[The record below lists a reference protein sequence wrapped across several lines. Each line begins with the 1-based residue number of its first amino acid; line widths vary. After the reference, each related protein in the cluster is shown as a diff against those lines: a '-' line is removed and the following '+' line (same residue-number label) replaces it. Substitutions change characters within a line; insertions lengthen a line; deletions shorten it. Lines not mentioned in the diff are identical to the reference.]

1 MKYSNANTV
10 CSLTD
15 FEHAPGTISS
25 AQQQHLAQL
34 GAWVSS
40 WYVWDP
46 AIGNKTGTSMGK
58 VPINP
63 TTKRNGDVSDPTTAG
78 TFDQALKAIPKGG
91 GIGVLMTNATPGFV
105 ALDFDHV
112 IEDGRFTEL
121 GQKVFDQFKTTYIE
135 MSPSGTGLR
144 VFVLGEV
151 STTRQRRNGVE
162 LYRASIE
169 RWLRVT
175 GAILSGTLGAVRQCQ
190 SGLDWAVSL
199 LEQDP
204 ATATTTTTTTTT
216 KTPNKNRTADQV
228 LDALANYRGEWSKT
242 PDEAEAGMRLSAK
255 RAPSKGLAK
264 ALDLLA
270 NGDDKSEDDHL
281 ILCEAY
287 RRGVDAYEDA
297 AELLTMLASPN
308 GREKVTGREAYRLLS
323 AEKAARAVLAEIET
337 TDFNRLN
344 YRLWRNLPDQA
355 KAAARALPEGMAE
368 ALTKAGD
375 SLIYGRNGR
384 IEATPGNVKI
394 ILTTDPKVSGLI
406 AFNESSQNIERTG
419 AWTVF
424 DRYATSKPGVL
435 QDSDIDFVGA
445 WLNRVYGINLRKA
458 EVMQG
463 IDMAS
468 RARSYDPVGDSLH
481 RLGAAWD
488 GTPRAATWLQN
499 FAMVDDTDASDY
511 VAAAGLCFLV
521 GAVARALD
529 PGCKFDTVLTLEGA
543 GGGGK
548 STLFQI
554 LSDAVGP
561 DLFTDGVHDVTN
573 PQHRTEMTEGKFI
586 VEIAELA
593 GFRRAAD
600 QESLKTVLSQTR
612 DKVRKPYAMRPD
624 EILRRYVF
632 AATTNSDQYLADP
645 TGAMARRFLPVKNKA
660 TETNPIDRAALAAA
674 APQLWGEAVH
684 LYKGGYA
691 PFIAPGSKAW
701 SQWNAQRG
709 QRQETLPYEEEVN
722 DLMIQISTGQ
732 AIGYDLEHGMTRKA
746 AAKAIGL
753 DDFAQADQR
762 TMDRLTST
770 MKAKGFERQAKFAG
784 TYPWKL
790 TPAGNMAGYQ
800 MNIERTKL
808 A

>member
-1 MKYSNANTV
+1 MKSPSTNAST
-10 CSLTD
+10 SLTD
-15 FEHAPGTISS
+15 FEHVPGTISP
-25 AQQQHLAQL
+25 AQKQHLTQL
-34 GAWVSS
+34 CEWVPS
-40 WYVWDP
+40 WFLWDP
-46 AIGNKTGTSMGK
+46 TIGNADGSKLGK
-58 VPINP
+58 VPLNP
-63 TTKRNGDVSDPTTAG
+63 NNGRNGNVSDPATAG
-78 TFDQALKAIPKGG
+78 TFEQALQAIPTGG
-91 GIGVLMTNATPGFV
+91 GIGVLMTDAALILV

-112 IEDGRFTEL
+112 IENGQLTEL
-121 GQKVFDQFKTTYIE
+121 GQQVFDQFKTTYIE
-135 MSPSGTGLR
+135 ISPSGTGLR
-144 VFVLGEV
+144 VFVMGV
-151 STTRQRRNGVE
+151 VTTTRQRGNGVE
-162 LYRASIE
+162 LYRAGTK

-175 GAILSGTLGAVRQCQ
+175 GAILTCTVGEVRPCQ
-190 SGLDWAVSL
+190 SGIDWAVSL
-199 LEQDP
+199 LEQEP
-204 ATATTTTTTTTT
+204 ASTTTTRA

-228 LDALANYRGEWSKT
+228 LDALAKYRGEWAKT
-242 PDEAEAGMRLSAK
+242 PDEAEAAMKLTAQRSPG
-255 RAPSKGLAK
+255 KGLAK

-270 NGDDKSEDDHL
+270 NGDDKSEDDLL

-297 AELLTMLASPN
+297 AELLAMLASPN
-308 GREKVTGREAYRLLS
+308 GRDKVTGRLDYRLRT
-323 AEKAARAVLAEIET
+323 AESAARVVLEEIET

-344 YRLWRNLPDQA
+344 YRLWQHLPDQA
-355 KAAARALPEGMAE
+355 QAAARALPEGMAE

-375 SLIYGRNGR
+375 SLIHGRNGR
-384 IEATPGNVKI
+384 IEATPGNVMV
-394 ILTTDPKVSGLI
+394 ILTTDPRVSGLV

-419 AWTVF
+419 AWTPF
-424 DRYATSKPGVL
+424 SRHATTKPGVL

-445 WLNRVYGINLRKA
+445 WLHRAHGINMRKA

-463 IDMAS
+463 LDMAS

-488 GTPRAATWLQN
+488 GTPRAATWLQD
-499 FAMVDDTDASDY
+499 FAMVDDTDAADY
-511 VAAAGLCFLV
+511 VSAAGLCFLV
-521 GAVARALD
+521 GAVARALN

-573 PQHRTEMTEGKFI
+573 TQHRTEVTEGKFI

-612 DKVRKPYAMRPD
+612 DKVRKPYAMRPV

-632 AATTNSDQYLADP
+632 AATTNNDQYFSDP
-645 TGAMARRFLPVKNKA
+645 TGAMARRFLPVKTKSS
-660 TETNPIDRAALAAA
+660 ERNPIDLAALTAA

-684 LYKGGYA
+684 LYKNGYA
-691 PFIAPGSKAW
+691 PFIAKGTKTFD
-701 SQWNAQRG
+701 QWQAQRG

-722 DLMIQISTGQ
+722 DLMIRLS
-732 AIGYDLEHGMTRKA
+732 ANNVKGYDFEHGITRKA
-746 AAKAIGL
+746 AAQAIGL
-753 DDFAQADQR
+753 DDLAQADQR
-762 TMDRLTST
+762 TMDRLTGT

-790 TPAGNMAGYQ
+790 TPAGFAEGDRMSR
-800 MNIERTKL
+800 ERAQL
-808 A
+808 D

>member
-1 MKYSNANTV
+1 MKSTNANIGTV
-10 CSLTD
+10 TSLTD
-15 FEHAPGTISS
+15 FEPTPGAISP
-25 AQQQHLAQL
+25 AQEQHLAQL
-34 GAWVSS
+34 VNWAPS
-40 WYVWDP
+40 WFVWNP
-46 AIGNKTGTSMGK
+46 AIGNEDGTKMGK
-58 VPINP
+58 IPINP
-63 TTKRNGDVSDPTTAG
+63 STGGMGNASDPTTAS
-78 TFDQALKAIPKGG
+78 TFEKALQAIPEGG
-91 GIGVLMTNATPGFV
+91 GIGVLMTNAAPDLVG
-105 ALDFDHV
+105 LDFDKV
-112 IEDGRFTEL
+112 IKDGQLTEL

-135 MSPSGTGLR
+135 VSPSGTGLR
-144 VFVLGEV
+144 VFVVGDV
-151 STTRQRRNGVE
+151 NTKRQNRNGVE
-162 LYRASIE
+162 LYPAGTKRY
-169 RWLRVT
+169 LRVT
-175 GAILSGTLGAVRQCQ
+175 GAILKCTGGVVLPCQ
-190 SGLDWAVSL
+190 SGIDWAVSV
-199 LEQDP
+199 LEQEP
-204 ATATTTTTTTTT
+204 ATTAKTQT
-216 KTPNKNRTADQV
+216 KTPTTTRNADQV
-228 LDALANYRGEWSKT
+228 LDALAEYRGEWAKT
-242 PDEAEAGMRLSAK
+242 PAEAAVAMKLTAQRSPG
-255 RAPSKGLAK
+255 KGLAK
-264 ALDLLA
+264 ALGLLA
-270 NGDDKSEDDHL
+270 SGNEKSEDDLL

-287 RRGVDAYEDA
+287 RRGIDAYEDA
-297 AELLTMLASPN
+297 AELLVTLAGPN
-308 GREKVTGREAYRLLS
+308 GREKIKTRLDYRLRT
-323 AEKAARAVLAEIET
+323 AETAARTVLNEIEN

-344 YRLWRNLPDQA
+344 YRQWQDLPNQA
-355 KAAARALPEGMAE
+355 KAAAKALPEGVAE
-368 ALTKAGD
+368 ALTEAGD
-375 SLIYGRNGR
+375 SLIHGRNGR
-384 IEATPGNVKI
+384 VEATPGNVKI
-394 ILTTDPKVSGLI
+394 ILTNDPKIRGLI

-424 DRYATSKPGVL
+424 DRHATGKPGVL

-445 WLNRVYGINLRKA
+445 WLHRVYSINLKKG

-468 RARSYDPVGDSLH
+468 RALSYDPVGDSLH
-481 RLGAAWD
+481 RLGEGWD

-499 FAMVDDTDASDY
+499 FAMVDDTEATDY
-511 VAAAGLCFLV
+511 VSAAGLCFLV

-612 DKVRKPYAMRPD
+612 DKVRKPYAMRPV

-645 TGAMARRFLPVKNKA
+645 SGAMARRFLPVKTKA
-660 TETNPIDRAALAAA
+660 TETNPIDRASLVAA

-684 LYKGGYA
+684 LYKKGYA

-722 DLMIQISTGQ
+722 ELLIQISKGQ
-732 AIGYDLEHGMTRKA
+732 VMGYDLEHGITRKA

-762 TMDRLTST
+762 TMDRLTGT
-770 MKAKGFERQAKFAG
+770 MKAKGFRRQQKFAG

-790 TPAGNMAGYQ
+790 TPEGHTEGYK
-800 MNIERTKL
+800 MGLERAKQ

>member
-1 MKYSNANTV
+1 
-10 CSLTD
+10 
-15 FEHAPGTISS
+15 
-25 AQQQHLAQL
+25 
-34 GAWVSS
+34 
-40 WYVWDP
+40 
-46 AIGNKTGTSMGK
+46 MGK
-58 VPINP
+58 VPLSP
-63 TTKRNGDVSDPTTAG
+63 TTGRNGDVSDPATAG
-78 TFDQALKAIPKGG
+78 TFEQALKAIPKDG
-91 GIGVLMTNATPGFV
+91 GIGVMMTNAAPGFV

-121 GQKVFDQFKTTYIE
+121 GQQVFDQFKTTYIE
-135 MSPSGTGLR
+135 ASPSGTGLR

-151 STTRQRRNGVE
+151 TTTRQRRNGVE
-162 LYRASIE
+162 LYRAGIK

-175 GAILSGTLGAVRQCQ
+175 GSLLRCTVGEVRPCQ

-199 LEQDP
+199 LEQEP
-204 ATATTTTTTTTT
+204 TSTTTTRA
-216 KTPNKNRTADQV
+216 KTPNKDRTADQV

-242 PDEAEAGMRLSAK
+242 PDEAEAAMKLTAQRSPG
-255 RAPSKGLAK
+255 KGLAK

-270 NGDDKSEDDHL
+270 NGDDKNEDDFL

-297 AELLTMLASPN
+297 AELLAMLASPN
-308 GREKVTGREAYRLLS
+308 GRAKVTGGIAYRLRT
-323 AEKAARAVLAEIET
+323 AREAARKVLDEIET

-344 YRLWRNLPDQA
+344 YRLWQHLPDQA
-355 KAAARALPEGMAE
+355 QAAARALPEGMSE

-375 SLIYGRNGR
+375 SLIHGRNGR
-384 IEATPGNVKI
+384 IEATPGNVMV
-394 ILTTDPKVSGLI
+394 ILTTDPRVSGLV

-419 AWTVF
+419 AWTPF
-424 DRYATSKPGVL
+424 SRHATTKPGVL

-445 WLNRVYGINLRKA
+445 WLHRAHGINMRKA

-463 IDMAS
+463 LDMAS

-481 RLGAAWD
+481 RLGDAWD
-488 GTPRAATWLQN
+488 RTPRAATWLQD
-499 FAMVDDTDASDY
+499 FAMVDDTDAADY
-511 VAAAGLCFLV
+511 VSAAGLCFLV

-573 PQHRTEMTEGKFI
+573 PQHRTEVTEGKFI

-612 DKVRKPYAMRPD
+612 DKVRKPYAMRPV

-632 AATTNSDQYLADP
+632 AATTNNDQYLSDP
-645 TGAMARRFLPVKNKA
+645 TGAMARRFLPVKTKSS
-660 TETNPIDRAALAAA
+660 EKNPIDLAALTAA

-684 LYKGGYA
+684 LYKNGYA
-691 PFIAPGSKAW
+691 PFIAKGTKTFD
-701 SQWNAQRG
+701 QWQAQRG

-722 DLMIQISTGQ
+722 DLMIRLS
-732 AIGYDLEHGMTRKA
+732 ANNVKGYDFEHGMTRKA
-746 AAKAIGL
+746 AAQAIGL
-753 DDFAQADQR
+753 DDLAQADQR
-762 TMDRLTST
+762 TMDRLTGT

-790 TPAGNMAGYQ
+790 TPAGFAEGDRMSR
-800 MNIERTKL
+800 ERAQL
-808 A
+808 D

>member
-1 MKYSNANTV
+1 MKSTNANASTST
-10 CSLTD
+10 SLTK
-15 FEHAPGTISS
+15 FEHVPGAVSTPQRQHI
-25 AQQQHLAQL
+25 AQVVQYAL
-34 GAWVSS
+34 S
-40 WYVWDP
+40 WFVWNP
-46 AIGNKTGTSMGK
+46 AIGHEDGTRMGK

-63 TTKRNGDVSDPTTAG
+63 NNGRRGNVSDPATAG
-78 TFDQALKAIPKGG
+78 TFEQALQAIPAGG
-91 GIGVLMTNATPGFV
+91 GIGVMMTNAAPDLVG
-105 ALDFDHV
+105 LDFDKV
-112 IEDGRFTEL
+112 IKDGRLTEL
-121 GQKVFDQFKTTYIE
+121 GLQVLEHFKTTYIE
-135 MSPSGTGLR
+135 VSPSGTGLR
-144 VFVLGEV
+144 VFTLGKV
-151 STTRQRRNGVE
+151 NTTKQNRNGVE
-162 LYRASIE
+162 LYPAGTARY
-169 RWLRVT
+169 LRVT
-175 GAILSGTLGAVRQCQ
+175 GAILKCTVGEVRPCQ
-190 SGLDWAVSL
+190 SGIDWAVAR
-199 LEQDP
+199 LEQEQEP
-204 ATATTTTTTTTT
+204 ATTTQAKTPTTTR
-216 KTPNKNRTADQV
+216 NADQV
-228 LDALANYRGEWSKT
+228 LDALAGYRGEWAKT
-242 PDEAEAGMRLSAK
+242 PDEAAAAMKLTAQRSPG
-255 RAPSKGLAK
+255 KGLAK
-264 ALDLLA
+264 ALGLLA
-270 NGDDKSEDDHL
+270 SGDEKSEDDLL

-287 RRGVDAYEDA
+287 RRGIDAYEDA
-297 AELLTMLASPN
+297 AELLVTLAGPN
-308 GREKVTGREAYRLLS
+308 GREKIKTRLDYRLRT
-323 AEKAARAVLAEIET
+323 AETAARTVLNEIEN

-344 YRLWRNLPDQA
+344 YRQWQDLPSQA
-355 KAAARALPEGMAE
+355 KAAAKALPEGVAE
-368 ALTKAGD
+368 ALTEAGD
-375 SLIYGRNGR
+375 SLIHGRNGR
-384 IEATPGNVKI
+384 VEATPGNVKA
-394 ILTTDPKVSGLI
+394 ILTNDPKIRGLI

-424 DRYATSKPGVL
+424 DRHATGKPGVL

-445 WLNRVYGINLRKA
+445 WLHRVYGVNLKKG

-481 RLGAAWD
+481 RLGEAWD

-499 FAMVDDTDASDY
+499 FAMVDDTEAADY
-511 VAAAGLCFLV
+511 VSAAGLCFLV

-529 PGCKFDTVLTLEGA
+529 PGCKFDTVLTIEGA

-612 DKVRKPYAMRPD
+612 DRVRKPYAMRPV

-645 TGAMARRFLPVKNKA
+645 TGAMARRFLPVKTKA
-660 TETNPIDRAALAAA
+660 TETNPIDRASLVAA

-691 PFIAPGSKAW
+691 PFIAEDTAAFD
-701 SQWNAQRG
+701 QWKAQRG
-709 QRQETLPYEEEVN
+709 QRQQTLPYEEEVN
-722 DLMIQISTGQ
+722 ELLIQISTGR
-732 AIGYDLEHGMTRKA
+732 AIDYDLEHGITSKA

-762 TMDRLTST
+762 TIDRLTGT
-770 MKAKGFERQAKFAG
+770 MKAKGFRRQQKFAG
-784 TYPWKL
+784 KYPWKL
-790 TPAGNMAGYQ
+790 TPEAHMEGYK
-800 MNIERTKL
+800 MSLERAKQ